1 MLEIMLECDYND
13 TSAGVPE
20 EAKGVYRHSWFKE
33 EKTMSMI
40 EKVRAE
46 MAAAM
51 KNKLVGET
59 LA

>member
-1 MLEIMLECDYND
+1 MLEIISEYVYNV
-13 TSAGVPE
+13 TSASVP
-20 EAKGVYRHSWFKE
+20 AQWFKE
-33 EKTMSMI
+33 EKAMSMI